1 MVTDEEKEILK
12 KEILKEHYRSIGSKA
27 VKTLKERYGNEHYKK
42 MITARWDKYRKE
54 KAEKAEQE

>member
-1 MVTDEEKEILK
+1 MVTDLTEEEREILK

-42 MITARWDKYRKE
+42 MINARWDKYRAQKAKE
-54 KAEKAEQE
+54 V